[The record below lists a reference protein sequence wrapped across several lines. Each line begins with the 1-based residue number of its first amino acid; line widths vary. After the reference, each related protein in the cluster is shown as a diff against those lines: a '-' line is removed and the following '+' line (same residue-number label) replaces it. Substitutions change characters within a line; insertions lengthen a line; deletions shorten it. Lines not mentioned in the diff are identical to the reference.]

1 MYLEKEMNTTPGTAN
16 AKILEVV
23 PVQWYALHVRCNQ
36 EKNVAQSLNTRGIEH
51 FLPCYESRRQWKD
64 RRVTLEMPLFPG
76 YLFVRV
82 SLFERSKAVLMPNV
96 ISMVGAGGIPSAVDD
111 EEIASIKRGLEHGTI
126 EPHEHL
132 RAGEQVI
139 FIQGAMSG
147 MHGILLRRQNGMR
160 VVVSLDS
167 ISRAFSVEVDEDC
180 IMAVN
185 RRLV

>member
-1 MYLEKEMNTTPGTAN
+1 MNLSLGNSLAETLETIPA
-16 AKILEVV
+16 
-23 PVQWYALHVRCNQ
+23 QWYALHVRCNQ
-36 EKNVAQSLNTRGIEH
+36 EKNVAQSLNTRGIDH

-64 RRVTLEMPLFPG
+64 RRVTLQMPLFPG

-82 SLFERSKAVLMPNV
+82 PPFERSKAVFMPNV

-111 EEIASIKRGLEHGTI
+111 EEIANIKRGLEHGTI

-132 RAGEQVI
+132 RVGEQVI
-139 FIQGAMSG
+139 IIQGAMSG
-147 MHGILLRRQNGMR
+147 MRGILLRRQNGVR

-180 IMAVN
+180 ITAIN